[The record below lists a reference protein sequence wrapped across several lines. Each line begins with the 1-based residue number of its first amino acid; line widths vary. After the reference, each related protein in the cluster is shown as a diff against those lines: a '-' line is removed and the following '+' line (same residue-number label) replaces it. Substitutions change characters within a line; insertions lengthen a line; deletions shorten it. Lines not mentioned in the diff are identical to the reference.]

1 MSSTKLLSLQCVVFT
16 QSDKH
21 WLLVLCFANW
31 LIDVQGDKSGMT
43 TNWNNGWNEHF
54 DLESWKTKWKKDFIS
69 KQNGTNKQT
78 KTRWC
83 IQIGELRSSFRKTI
97 GQFDRNQYIDANS
110 RLKAS
115 CWPYSCQDGQLGR
128 SYNWNQECI
137 FYSPRYLS
145 VEGGR

>member
-21 WLLVLCFANW
+21 WLLILCFEHW
-31 LIDVQGDKSGMT
+31 LIDVQGDKSGVI

-83 IQIGELRSSFRKTI
+83 IQIGELRNSFCKTI

-110 RLKAS
+110 RLEAS
-115 CWPYSCQDGQLGR
+115 YCPCRVRMGSQEGTCT
-128 SYNWNQECI
+128 WNHEYI
-137 FYSPRYLS
+137 FYSQLYLS
-145 VEGGR
+145 VEGGS